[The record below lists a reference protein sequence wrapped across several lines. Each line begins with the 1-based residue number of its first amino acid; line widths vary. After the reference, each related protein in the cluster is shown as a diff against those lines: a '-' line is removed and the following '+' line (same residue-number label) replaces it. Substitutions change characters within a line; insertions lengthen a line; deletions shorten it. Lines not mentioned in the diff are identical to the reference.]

1 MYVTKKEYKV
11 ECHQFNRE
19 NVSTTNQKKKIP
31 ENTKNVGKYIYIMPV
46 SSYFARDLVILME
59 SRRFSLHHG
68 DGNLAWIKSTYTLS
82 VDQHWALG
90 QIYCPYPIK
99 TGGIV

>member
-1 MYVTKKEYKV
+1 
-11 ECHQFNRE
+11 
-19 NVSTTNQKKKIP
+19 
-31 ENTKNVGKYIYIMPV
+31 MPV

-59 SRRFSLHHG
+59 SRRFSLHRR

-99 TGGIV
+99 TGGIVSHQCYATHTCRPSWSEKLDRVNKLFAEDQLQNKLPSFCDFL

>member
-19 NVSTTNQKKKIP
+19 NVSTTNQKKNSKKHQKCR
-31 ENTKNVGKYIYIMPV
+31 KNIYIMPV
-46 SSYFARDLVILME
+46 SSYFVRDLVILME